1 MTGKGCKMATTSRI
15 QLGEL
20 TKRIHLPKRFYVGAG
35 IITVF
40 VVMAIFAPW
49 LTPYGPEQVAGPFL
63 AAPSLQHWLGTDN
76 LGHDVMSQIMYGARV
91 SLWVGFTVAVAV
103 TLIGTV
109 VGLLAGFY
117 RGATD
122 EALMRMTDVMLVL
135 PALPLAI
142 TLAAYLGPSETTII
156 EVLTVTSWPL
166 VARIVRSQTL
176 SLRER
181 PFTDA
186 ARIIGSSN
194 KRIMYKVMIPNLI
207 TLVAA
212 NAVLAITG
220 AVVGEAGLDFIGLGN
235 PSIVSWGTM
244 LYWAQNLGAV
254 IDGDWWWI
262 LAPGLCIALVGLGA
276 VLMSVSIENTFNP
289 RLRSR

>member
-1 MTGKGCKMATTSRI
+1 LAP
-15 QLGEL
+15 EL
-20 TKRIHLPKRFYVGAG
+20 NVSKLAVRESLRRLHLQRRFVIGAA
-35 IITVF
+35 IILVF
-40 VVMAIFAPW
+40 AGMAIFAPW
-49 LTPYGPEQVAGPFL
+49 LSPYGPQEKVVAIGYSP
-63 AAPSLQHWLGTDN
+63 PSLQHWMGTDYF
-76 LGHDVMSQIMYGARV
+76 GRDVFTDIMYGARV
-91 SLWVGFTVAVAV
+91 SLFVGLTVALAV
-103 TLIGTV
+103 TLIGTI

-117 RGATD
+117 RGSTD
-122 EALMRMTDVMLVL
+122 EALMRVTDVMLVL

-142 TLAAYLGPSETTII
+142 ILAAYLGPSVITII
-156 EVLTVTSWPL
+156 EVLTITSWPL

-186 ARIIGSSN
+186 ARIIGASN
-194 KRIMYKVMIPNLI
+194 SRIMLKVMIPNLV

-212 NAVLAITG
+212 NAVLAVTG

-244 LYWAQNLGAV
+244 LYWAQNLNAV
-254 IDGDWWWI
+254 LSGKWWWI

>member
-1 MTGKGCKMATTSRI
+1 MAVIS
-15 QLGEL
+15 
-20 TKRIHLPKRFYVGAG
+20 KLPLPEFIRRAHPPRRFVVGAG
-35 IITVF
+35 IIVVF
-40 VVMAIFAPW
+40 AGMAIFAPW
-49 LTPYGPEQVAGPFL
+49 LTPYGPEQVAGPYL
-63 AAPSLQHWLGTDN
+63 SPPSLQHWMGTDN
-76 LGHDVMSQIMYGARV
+76 LGHDVMSQIMYGARI
-91 SLWVGFTVAVAV
+91 SLWVGFSVALAV
-103 TLIGTV
+103 TLIGTI

-117 RGATD
+117 RGGTD
-122 EALMRMTDVMLVL
+122 EALMRVTDVMLVL

-142 TLAAYLGPSETTII
+142 TLAAYLGPSTTTII
-156 EVLTVTSWPL
+156 EVLTITSWPL

-186 ARIIGSSN
+186 ARVIGASN
-194 KRIMYKVMIPNLI
+194 RRIMLRVMIPNLI

-235 PSIVSWGTM
+235 PTIVSWGTM
-244 LYWAQNLGAV
+244 LYWAQNLNAV
-254 IDGDWWWI
+254 IDGAWWWI

>member
-1 MTGKGCKMATTSRI
+1 LAP
-15 QLGEL
+15 EL
-20 TKRIHLPKRFYVGAG
+20 NVSKLAIRGSVRRLHLQRRFVVGAS
-35 IITVF
+35 IILLF
-40 VVMAIFAPW
+40 AGMAIFAPW
-49 LTPYGPEQVAGPFL
+49 LSPYGPQEKVVAIGYSP
-63 AAPSLQHWLGTDN
+63 PSLQHWMGTDYF
-76 LGHDVMSQIMYGARV
+76 GRDVFTDIMYGARV
-91 SLWVGFTVAVAV
+91 SLFVGLTVALAV
-103 TLIGTV
+103 TLIGTI

-117 RGATD
+117 RGTTD
-122 EALMRMTDVMLVL
+122 EALMRVTDVMLVL

-142 TLAAYLGPSETTII
+142 ILAAYLGPSVITII
-156 EVLTVTSWPL
+156 EVLTITSWPL

-186 ARIIGSSN
+186 ARIIGASN
-194 KRIMYKVMIPNLI
+194 SRIMLKVMIPNLV

-212 NAVLAITG
+212 NAVLAVTG

-244 LYWAQNLGAV
+244 LYWAQNLNAV
-254 IDGDWWWI
+254 LSGKWWWI

>member
-1 MTGKGCKMATTSRI
+1 MILSTSKSRMPEI
-15 QLGEL
+15 IRRL
-20 TKRIHLPKRFYVGAG
+20 HLPKRFYVGAG
-35 IITVF
+35 IIGAF
-40 VVMAIFAPW
+40 IVMAIFAPW
-49 LTPYGPEQVAGPFL
+49 LTPYGPQQVAG
-63 AAPSLQHWLGTDN
+63 APWSPPSFQHWMGTDE
-76 LGHDVMSQIMYGARV
+76 LGHDIMSQIMYGARV
-91 SLWVGFTVAVAV
+91 SLWVGFAVAIAA
-103 TLIGTV
+103 TLFGTV

-117 RGATD
+117 RGVTD
-122 EALMRMTDVMLVL
+122 EGLMRMTDVFLVL

-142 TLAAYLGPSETTII
+142 TLAAYLGPSVNTII
-156 EVLTVTSWPL
+156 EVLAITAWPL

-186 ARIIGSSN
+186 ARIVGASN
-194 KRIMYKVMIPNLI
+194 SRIMFRVMIPNLI

-235 PSIVSWGTM
+235 PSVVSWGTM
-244 LYWAQNLGAV
+244 LYWAQNLNAILNGA
-254 IDGDWWWI
+254 WWWI

>member
-1 MTGKGCKMATTSRI
+1 MKTSS
-15 QLGEL
+15 LPL
-20 TKRIHLPKRFYVGAG
+20 LDSFKRLHLPRRFIVGAG
-35 IITVF
+35 IIAVF
-40 VVMAIFAPW
+40 TAMAIFAPW
-49 LTPYGPEQVAGPFL
+49 LSPYGPQKTVASPYSP
-63 AAPSLQHWLGTDN
+63 PSLQHWMGTDN
-76 LGHDVMSQIMYGARV
+76 LGRDVFTDVMYGARV
-91 SLWVGFTVAVAV
+91 SLLVGFTVALAV

-122 EALMRMTDVMLVL
+122 EALMRVTDVMLVL

-142 TLAAYLGPSETTII
+142 TLAAYLGPSVDTII
-156 EVLTVTSWPL
+156 EVLTITSWPL

-186 ARIIGSSN
+186 ARIIGASN
-194 KRIMYKVMIPNLI
+194 TRIMFRVMIPNLI

-212 NAVLAITG
+212 NAVLAVTG

-235 PSIVSWGTM
+235 PSIISWGTM
-244 LYWAQNLGAV
+244 LYWAQNLNAVLRGA
-254 IDGDWWWI
+254 WWWI